1 MKGIIT
7 ANIVCVTLLN
17 NWTYEDYHFY
27 ILKFNVDICHCFCFT
42 EQMRD
47 TDRQLKKT
55 GREIDRDRRELEK
68 EEKKLVLQYSIK
80 KFHTNSII
88 FGIYRR
94 WR

>member
-1 MKGIIT
+1 MLT
-7 ANIVCVTLLN
+7 FAIV
-17 NWTYEDYHFY
+17 FA
-27 ILKFNVDICHCFCFT
+27 

-68 EEKKLVLQYSIK
+68 EEKKLVELQYSINN
-80 KFHTNSII
+80 FHTNSII
-88 FGIYRR
+88 FDICRR